1 MIKSGG
7 ALAVIL
13 VAIAVGNITA
23 PARADTSSMTP
34 LSQSVIWGSRKAYS
48 DGEPMI
54 QTAHIIEKIR
64 ARVIQQVQSNWS
76 PPCID
81 GSSHKVV
88 LNFRFSKDGNAVDV
102 RVARSSGYAAL
113 DKAAIH
119 ALEQSADFD
128 GCVAPFAF
136 LFSVYGESTFEVVF
150 DAAGSFN
157 SPVQL
162 KQIHALPVVKDD
174 DISLDLSDDEL
185 AAAQSGVGQIK
196 GHVVHAK
203 PARRHTTSAAS
214 NAY

>member
-1 MIKSGG
+1 MIKSRGVALVVVLT
-7 ALAVIL
+7 ALAVCNF
-13 VAIAVGNITA
+13 AAV
-23 PARADTSSMTP
+23 ARADTLMAP
-34 LSQSVIWGSRKAYS
+34 LSQSVKCGAQKAYR

-54 QTAHIIEKIR
+54 KTAHIIEKIR

-119 ALEQSADFD
+119 ALEQSTDCD

-150 DAAGSFN
+150 DAARNFQ
-157 SPVQL
+157 SPVEL
-162 KQIHALPVVKDD
+162 RQIQALPVVKED

-185 AAAQSGVGQIK
+185 VAAQPGQGQIM
-196 GHVVHAK
+196 GRVVHAK
-203 PARRHTTSAAS
+203 PPRRPAMPAM
-214 NAY
+214 NATK